1 MAFFCF
7 IASVMGAMLPAREKV
22 RYLRERGLVRSGVYA

>member
-7 IASVMGAMLPAREKV
+7 IALVLGGKLPAREKV
-22 RYLRERGLVRSGVYA
+22 RFTKERKS

>member
-7 IASVMGAMLPAREKV
+7 IASVMGAMLPAKREGPFPQGT
-22 RYLRERGLVRSGVYA
+22 GLS

>member
-7 IASVMGAMLPAREKV
+7 IASIMGAMLPAREKV
-22 RYLRERGLVRSGVYA
+22 RFPKGTGLS

>member
-7 IASVMGAMLPAREKV
+7 IASVMGAMLPAREKGPFPQGTE
-22 RYLRERGLVRSGVYA
+22 LS